1 MKKIYQLSLF
11 TFIGPYVATFFISLF
26 VLVMQFLWKYIDDLA
41 GKGLD
46 AAIVGE
52 LLFYAS
58 AHLIPMATPL
68 AILLSSIMTFGSLA
82 ENHEL
87 LAFKT
92 TGVSLLRLMVPL
104 TVMVGAITLGAFFF
118 ANNVVPN
125 ANLKFRSLLYSV
137 KEQKPA
143 MDIVEGVFYNGLEGF
158 SIRVTEK
165 DDETDLLHDIMIYDM
180 TEKRGNVMVT
190 RAEQGRMYITEDERF
205 LILDLNNGYRY
216 HEMQEE
222 KNKKTPTLPHNKL
235 SFENYQIR
243 FDLSSFNFQ
252 RAKEDLWK
260 NSTQMMNVN
269 QLSNYIDTTMRDE
282 VNKMKYLTGYMNPY
296 FSFISD
302 SNFVLNDSILQNAP
316 SQEHYISTLANVSS
330 TATIQRALSHARS
343 VKGAMKSTVNEIGF
357 QVSRRTRAKI
367 EYHRKF
373 SLSMAC
379 FVLFFIG
386 GPLGAIIRKGG
397 LGLPVVISTVIF
409 VLFYIVMIATE
420 KAAKQGVL
428 EASVG
433 MWFPIF
439 FLLPFALVLTIRA
452 NNDSKLVNFVQMLQK
467 AFRKKSK

>member
-46 AAIVGE
+46 AAIIGE

-92 TGVSLLRLMVPL
+92 TGVSLLRLMTPL
-104 TVMVGAITLGAFFF
+104 TAMVGIITIGAFFF

-125 ANLKFRSLLYSV
+125 ANLKFKSLLYSI

-165 DDETDLLHDIMIYDM
+165 EDDTDLLKDVMIYDM
-180 TEKRGNVMVT
+180 SEKRGNVMVT
-190 RAEQGRMYITEDERF
+190 RAEEGRMYITEDERF
-205 LILDLNNGYRY
+205 LILDLTNGHRY
-216 HEMQEE
+216 HEMAEE
-222 KNKKTPTLPHNKL
+222 QKKKDPSLPHNKL
-235 SFENYQIR
+235 TFENYQIR

-269 QLSNYIDTTMRDE
+269 QLSDYIDTTYQNDRDKMEYVKDYMRA
-282 VNKMKYLTGYMNPY
+282 Y
-296 FSFISD
+296 FSFQSD
-302 SNFVLNDSILQNAP
+302 SSFALNDSILASHP
-316 SQEHYISTLANVSS
+316 AGGIYISTLKNVSS

-343 VKGAMKSTVNEIGF
+343 VKGSLKSTANELEF
-357 QVSRRTRAKI
+357 QLSKRIRAQI
-367 EYHRKF
+367 EFHRKF
-373 SLSMAC
+373 SLSIAC

-420 KAAKQGVL
+420 KAAKQGVMDPAL
-428 EASVG
+428 G

-452 NNDSKLVNFVQMLQK
+452 NNDSKLVNFVLMIQQ
-467 AFRKKSK
+467 AFRKKDK

>member
-46 AAIVGE
+46 AAIIGE

-92 TGVSLLRLMVPL
+92 TGVSLLRLMKPL
-104 TVMVGAITLGAFFF
+104 TAMVGIITIGAFFF

-125 ANLKFRSLLYSV
+125 ANLKFKSLLYSI

-165 DDETDLLHDIMIYDM
+165 EDDTDLLKDVMIYDM
-180 TEKRGNVMVT
+180 SEKRGNVMVT
-190 RAEQGRMYITEDERF
+190 RAEEGRMYITEDERF
-205 LILDLNNGYRY
+205 LILDLTNGHRY
-216 HEMQEE
+216 HEMAEE
-222 KNKKTPTLPHNKL
+222 QKKKDPSLPHNKL
-235 SFENYQIR
+235 TFENYQIR

-269 QLSNYIDTTMRDE
+269 QLSNYIDTTYQNDRDKMEYVKDYMRA
-282 VNKMKYLTGYMNPY
+282 Y
-296 FSFISD
+296 FSFQSD
-302 SNFVLNDSILQNAP
+302 SSFALNDSILA
-316 SQEHYISTLANVSS
+316 SHAAGGIYISTLKNVSS

-343 VKGAMKSTVNEIGF
+343 VKGSLKSTANELEF
-357 QVSRRTRAKI
+357 QLSKRVRAQI
-367 EYHRKF
+367 EFHRKF
-373 SLSMAC
+373 SLSIAC

-420 KAAKQGVL
+420 KAAKQGVMDPAL
-428 EASVG
+428 G

-452 NNDSKLVNFVQMLQK
+452 NNDSKLVNFVLMIQQV
-467 AFRKKSK
+467 FRKKDK

>member
-46 AAIVGE
+46 AAIIGE

-92 TGVSLLRLMVPL
+92 TGVSLLRLMMPL
-104 TVMVGAITLGAFFF
+104 TIMVGIITIGAFFF

-125 ANLKFRSLLYSV
+125 ANLKFRSILYSV

-143 MDIVEGVFYNGLEGF
+143 MDIMEGVFYNGLEGF

-165 DDETDLLHDIMIYDM
+165 DEETDALRDIMIYDM

-190 RAEQGRMYITEDERF
+190 RAEEGLMYITEDERF
-205 LILDLNNGYRY
+205 LILDLTNGYRY
-216 HEMQEE
+216 HEMPEE
-222 KNKKTPTLPHNKL
+222 KGKKVPSLPHNKL

-269 QLSNYIDTTMRDE
+269 QLSAYIDTTLKEEQEKMVYVTDYMR
-282 VNKMKYLTGYMNPY
+282 PY
-296 FSFISD
+296 FSFLTD
-302 SNFVLNDSILQNAP
+302 SNFVLNDSILAVQAP
-316 SQEHYISTLANVSS
+316 GGQYISTLEKVST

-343 VKGAMKSTVNEIGF
+343 VKGSLKSTANELEF
-357 QVSRRTRAKI
+357 QLSRRIRAQI
-367 EYHRKF
+367 EFHRKF
-373 SLSMAC
+373 SLSIAC

-428 EASVG
+428 EPAVG

-452 NNDSKLVNFVQMLQK
+452 NNDSKLANFALMLQK
-467 AFRKKSK
+467 AFRKKAK